1 MLKARVSAAPSD
13 GEANTALTRLLAQT
27 LHVAPRDVTL
37 VAGAT
42 SRNKRM
48 LIKGDARAIATA
60 LERIGEAQSK

>member
-13 GEANTALTRLLAQT
+13 GEANNALTRLLAQT

-48 LIKGDARAIATA
+48 LIKGDANAIATA

>member
-48 LIKGDARAIATA
+48 LIKGDAHAIATA